1 MAFSLIVEKILKG
14 SLDSIPS
21 PSPLVKIQIMGWK
34 ICLRWK
40 CKTLLGVVNKLLK
53 TKTNSTLLLWFL
65 RSTCFR
71 LFFGGNW
78 RHQKY
83 ISKLTDLYQSQSG
96 RSVFVDFF
104 LKLLWD
110 ARKIMRS
117 YYKISQSVCLSLFVQ
132 MINKMNFYF
141 KQAGLPNL
149 ASNFFPSNTGDQ
161 RKPNCIMYFFSLLIE
176 YIIIES
182 SINIR

>member
-1 MAFSLIVEKILKG
+1 MEAKIYNFEIINVRQNRNDFFK
-14 SLDSIPS
+14 PTF
-21 PSPLVKIQIMGWK
+21 PPKNEQ
-34 ICLRWK
+34 
-40 CKTLLGVVNKLLK
+40 
-53 TKTNSTLLLWFL
+53 TNSMLLLWDLF
-65 RSTCFR
+65 C

-83 ISKLTDLYQSQSG
+83 ISKLTDLYQSKSG

-110 ARKIMRS
+110 ARKIMWS

-132 MINKMNFYF
+132 MTNKINFYF

-149 ASNFFPSNTGDQ
+149 ASNFFPRSAKTQ
-161 RKPNCIMYFFSLLIE
+161 LYYIFLFF
-176 YIIIES
+176 Y
-182 SINIR
+182 